1 MKHLAI
7 AALAAAAVVTAG
19 CDAKIGNDAGPA
31 GDANGQA
38 SADGKAKEGQVAIK
52 APGLD
57 LSVSIPM
64 EVTGQG
70 EHDGK
75 LLYPGATPTGVY
87 IAGGEDGNGEVEI
100 RFRSGD
106 TPAKVAAWYRDP
118 ARAPDFELG
127 DAKQEGSDF
136 VASGTQK
143 EDGQSFRLRLAPHAQ
158 GGTDGRLVI
167 RDRG

>member
-1 MKHLAI
+1 MKNLTI
-7 AALAAAAVVTAG
+7 AALAAAAVLTGG
-19 CDAKIGNDAGPA
+19 CEAKIGNDAGPA

-38 SADGKAKEGQVAIK
+38 SAEGRAEEGQVAIK

-70 EHDGK
+70 DVEGK
-75 LLYPGATPTGVY
+75 LLYPGAAPTGVY
-87 IAGGEDGNGEVEI
+87 IAGGEGGNGEVEI

-106 TPAKVAAWYRDP
+106 APEKVAAWYRDP
-118 ARAPDFELG
+118 ARAADFELQSSG
-127 DAKQEGSDF
+127 QEGSDF

-143 EDGQSFRLRLAPHAQ
+143 EDGQSFRLRLAPHAE